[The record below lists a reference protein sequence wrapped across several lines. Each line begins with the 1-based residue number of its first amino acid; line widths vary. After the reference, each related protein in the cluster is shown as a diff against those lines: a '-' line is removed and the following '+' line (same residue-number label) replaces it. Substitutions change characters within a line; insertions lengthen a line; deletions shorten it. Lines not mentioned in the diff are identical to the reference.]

1 MLIYHND
8 RPLKLIPKKYI
19 NIPDITDYL
28 EDFENIR
35 LDEIE
40 RKNLDMRLFTLAV
53 ENFMMLLYMTE
64 PLVFAQIENTKPVAA
79 SRVKYTD
86 GIVEYMLIMSNNLS
100 VRCELEIY
108 SLSPVKTS
116 RTNVANKQLKCFEE

>member
-1 MLIYHND
+1 MIIYHND
-8 RPLKLIPKKYI
+8 RPLKLIPKKYS
-19 NIPDITDYL
+19 NIPNITDYL

-40 RKNLDMRLFTLAV
+40 RKHLDMRLFTLAV
-53 ENFMMLLYMTE
+53 ENFMMLLYFSE
-64 PLVFAQIENTKPVAA
+64 PLVFAQIENANPVAA

-86 GIVEYMLIMSNNLS
+86 GVVEYMLIMSNNLT

-116 RTNVANKQLKCFEE
+116 RTNIANKQLKCFE

>member
-1 MLIYHND
+1 MIIYHND
-8 RPLKLIPKKYI
+8 RPLKLIPKKYSK
-19 NIPDITDYL
+19 IPDIIDYL

-35 LDEIE
+35 LDAIE
-40 RKNLDMRLFTLAV
+40 RKHLDMRLFTLAV
-53 ENFMMLLYMTE
+53 ENFMMFLYMTE
-64 PLVFAQIENTKPVAA
+64 PLVFAQIENVSPVAA

-86 GIVEYMLIMSNNLS
+86 GQVEYMLIMSNNLS

-116 RTNVANKQLKCFEE
+116 RTNVKSEQLKCF

>member
-1 MLIYHND
+1 MIIYHND
-8 RPLKLIPKKYI
+8 RPLKLIPKKYSKI
-19 NIPDITDYL
+19 PNIIDYL

-40 RKNLDMRLFTLAV
+40 RKHLDMRLFTLAV
-53 ENFMMLLYMTE
+53 ENFMMLLYLSE
-64 PLVFAQIENTKPVAA
+64 PLVYAHIENAKPVAA

-86 GIVEYMLIMSNNLS
+86 GVVEYMLIMSNNLS

-108 SLSPVKTS
+108 SLSPVKTC
-116 RTNVANKQLKCFEE
+116 RTNVANKQLKCFES

>member
-1 MLIYHND
+1 MIIYHNS
-8 RPLKLIPKKYI
+8 RPLKLIPKKYS

-35 LDEIE
+35 LNEIE
-40 RKNLDMRLFTLAV
+40 RKHLDMRLFTLAV
-53 ENFMMLLYMTE
+53 ENFMMLLYLSE
-64 PLVFAQIENTKPVAA
+64 PLVFAQVENTKPISA

-86 GIVEYMLIMSNNLS
+86 GQVEYMLVMSNNLS
-100 VRCELEIY
+100 LRCDLDIY

-116 RTNVANKQLKCFEE
+116 RTNVANEQLKCFE

>member
-1 MLIYHND
+1 MIYHND

-19 NIPDITDYL
+19 KIPDITNYL

-40 RKNLDMRLFTLAV
+40 RKHLDMRLFTLAV

-64 PLVFAQIENTKPVAA
+64 PLVYAEIENAKPISA

-86 GIVEYMLIMSNNLS
+86 GVVEYMLIMSNNLS

-116 RTNVANKQLKCFEE
+116 RTNVANKQLKCFE

>member
-1 MLIYHND
+1 MIIYHNE

-19 NIPDITDYL
+19 TIPDITDYL

-35 LDEIE
+35 LDKIE
-40 RKNLDMRLFTLAV
+40 RKHLDMRLFTLAI

-64 PLVFAQIENTKPVAA
+64 PLVYAEIENARPVSA

-86 GIVEYMLIMSNNLS
+86 GVVEYMLLMSNNLS

-116 RTNVANKQLKCFEE
+116 RTNVANKQLKCFE

>member
-8 RPLKLIPKKYI
+8 RPLKLIPKKYKD
-19 NIPDITDYL
+19 IPDIIDYL
-28 EDFENIR
+28 EDFENLR

-40 RKNLDMRLFTLAV
+40 RKHLDMRLFTLAV

-64 PLVFAQIENTKPVAA
+64 PLVFAEIENAKPVAA

-86 GIVEYMLIMSNNLS
+86 GVVEYMLIMSNNLS

-116 RTNVANKQLKCFEE
+116 RTNVANKQLKCFE

>member
-1 MLIYHND
+1 MIIYHNE

-28 EDFENIR
+28 EDFENLR

-40 RKNLDMRLFTLAV
+40 RKHLDMRLFTLAV

-64 PLVFAQIENTKPVAA
+64 PLVFAEIENAKPLSA

-86 GIVEYMLIMSNNLS
+86 GVVEYMLIMSNNLS

-108 SLSPVKTS
+108 SLSPLKTS
-116 RTNVANKQLKCFEE
+116 RTNVANKQLKCFE

>member
-1 MLIYHND
+1 MIIYHNS
-8 RPLKLIPKKYI
+8 RPLKLIPKKYKD
-19 NIPDITDYL
+19 IPDIIDYL

-35 LDEIE
+35 LDEAE
-40 RKNLDMRLFTLAV
+40 RKHLDRRLFTLAV
-53 ENFMMLLYMTE
+53 ENFMMLLYLSE
-64 PLVFAQIENTKPVAA
+64 PLVYAKVENAKPVSV

-86 GIVEYMLIMSNNLS
+86 GQVEYMLLMSNNLS

-116 RTNVANKQLKCFEE
+116 RTNVVNKQLKIF

>member
-1 MLIYHND
+1 MMIYHND
-8 RPLKLIPKKYI
+8 RPLKLIPEKYI
-19 NIPDITDYL
+19 KIPDITDYL

-40 RKNLDMRLFTLAV
+40 RKHLDMRLFTLAV
-53 ENFMMLLYMTE
+53 ENFMMLLYFSE
-64 PLVFAQIENTKPVAA
+64 PLVFAQVEKAKPVAA
-79 SRVKYTD
+79 TRVKYTD
-86 GIVEYMLIMSNNLS
+86 GEVEYMLIMSNNLS

-116 RTNVANKQLKCFEE
+116 RTNVANKQLKCFE

>member
-1 MLIYHND
+1 MMIYHND

-19 NIPDITDYL
+19 KIPDITDYL

-35 LDEIE
+35 LDKIE
-40 RKNLDMRLFTLAV
+40 RKHLDMRLFTLAV

-64 PLVFAQIENTKPVAA
+64 PLVFAQIENARPVSAT
-79 SRVKYTD
+79 RVKYTD
-86 GIVEYMLIMSNNLS
+86 GVVEYMLVMSNNLS

-116 RTNVANKQLKCFEE
+116 RTNVANKQLKCF

>member
-1 MLIYHND
+1 MIIYHND

-19 NIPDITDYL
+19 KIPDITDYL

-40 RKNLDMRLFTLAV
+40 RKNLEMRLFTLAV

-64 PLVFAQIENTKPVAA
+64 PLVFAQIENARPVSAT
-79 SRVKYTD
+79 RVKYTD
-86 GIVEYMLIMSNNLS
+86 GTVEYMLVMSNNLS

-116 RTNVANKQLKCFEE
+116 RTNVANKQLKCFE

>member
-1 MLIYHND
+1 MIIYHNN
-8 RPLKLIPKKYI
+8 RPLKLIPKKYKH
-19 NIPDITDYL
+19 IPDIIDYL
-28 EDFENIR
+28 EDFENLR

-40 RKNLDMRLFTLAV
+40 RKHLDMRLFTLAV

-64 PLVFAQIENTKPVAA
+64 PLVFAEIENAKPLSA

-116 RTNVANKQLKCFEE
+116 RTNVANKQLKCFE